1 MLKVF
6 LACLA
11 LIGLGVFGMCFNIIF
26 RNRDFPQTEVGEN
39 KEMRKLGIR
48 CMREIDD
55 ELFANNKKKSKAS
68 CSGNYSEECA
78 GCGFFPSEK
87 H

>member
-6 LACLA
+6 LAA
-11 LIGLGVFGMCFNIIF
+11 LILVGVGVFGMCFNIIF
-26 RNRDFPQTEVGEN
+26 LKKDFPNGEVGDN
-39 KEMRKLGIR
+39 PEMRKLGIR

-55 ELFANNKKKSKAS
+55 ELFGKDKKNKKAS
-68 CSGNYSEECA
+68 CSGNYSEDCA
-78 GCGFFPSEK
+78 GCGFFPYEK

>member
-6 LACLA
+6 LATLA
-11 LIGLGVFGMCFNIIF
+11 IVGLGVFGMCFNIIF
-26 RNRDFPQTEVGEN
+26 LKKDFPKTEVGEN
-39 KEMRKLGIR
+39 PQMRKLGIR

-55 ELFANNKKKSKAS
+55 ELFNNKKTGKH
-68 CSGNYSEECA
+68 CSGNYSEDCV
-78 GCGFFPSEK
+78 GCGFYPLEK